1 MAEGRIINFRL
12 SFTELE
18 GLKILSELTG
28 VTQAD
33 IMRRLLGA
41 ELERQR
47 EAVEA
52 YKKTLAE
59 AKKKV
64 KK

>member
-1 MAEGRIINFRL
+1 MAESRIINFRL
-12 SFTELE
+12 SFEELE

-33 IMRRLLGA
+33 VMRRLLGA

-52 YKKTLAE
+52 YRKTLAE
-59 AKKKV
+59 VKKKV

>member
-1 MAEGRIINFRL
+1 MAEL
-12 SFTELE
+12 KPVSFKLFPQENE
-18 GLKILSELTG
+18 GLKILSALTG
-28 VTQAD
+28 ETQSE
-33 IMRRLLGA
+33 IIRRLIGD
-41 ELERQR
+41 ELERQK

-59 AKKKV
+59 VKKKV